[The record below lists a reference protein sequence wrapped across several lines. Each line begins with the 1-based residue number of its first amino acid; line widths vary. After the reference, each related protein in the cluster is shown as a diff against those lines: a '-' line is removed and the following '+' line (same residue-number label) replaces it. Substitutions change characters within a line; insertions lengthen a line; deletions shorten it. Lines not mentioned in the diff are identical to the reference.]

1 MENNSTNPTD
11 PIYQS
16 KVYKALKDN
25 LEGFNKTEQEFIAA
39 LKNKEYQKNV
49 YRALKDNLQG
59 FDKTEKDFYALV
71 SDTKP
76 TTQKKIQTQ
85 TKMGFPIRELVLR
98 ALKKLIQR
106 PAFQR

>member
-39 LKNKEYQKNV
+39 LKDKEYQKNV

-59 FDKTEKDFYALV
+59 FDKTEKDFYTLV

-76 TTQKKIQTQ
+76 TTQKKIQIQ
-85 TKMGFPIRELVLR
+85 VGFPIRELVLR

-106 PAFQR
+106 QAFQR